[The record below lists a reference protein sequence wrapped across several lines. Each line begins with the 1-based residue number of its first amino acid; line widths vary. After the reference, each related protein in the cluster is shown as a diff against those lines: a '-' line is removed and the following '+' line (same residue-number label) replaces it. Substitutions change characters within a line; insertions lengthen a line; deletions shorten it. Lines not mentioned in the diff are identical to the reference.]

1 MSIKSVA
8 SIVRACGFAYRRL
21 RRRQVS
27 SRPAAASQEMDM
39 AFRETFTRAMGE
51 GRCIIA
57 FDESGF
63 DHRVVP
69 LYGYAPR
76 GSPAVGKYAAL
87 TDNKRHNLL
96 LAVRSN
102 GDTVRHEVIIG
113 TVVASDVV
121 DFVNAMEC
129 PKGSLLLMDNA
140 PIHTTRAVAEALVAR
155 GIEPLFTPPYSPA
168 LNPVEL
174 LFAEAKRHFRN
185 ARVRLP
191 MPFQKQKNQN
201 VMGELVEH
209 AVQESTR
216 ASSVIGSFRHVSRVI
231 RERLDN

>member
-27 SRPAAASQEMDM
+27 SRPAAASQEMDI

-87 TDNKRHNLL
+87 TDNKRH
-96 LAVRSN
+96 
-102 GDTVRHEVIIG
+102 
-113 TVVASDVV
+113 
-121 DFVNAMEC
+121 
-129 PKGSLLLMDNA
+129 
-140 PIHTTRAVAEALVAR
+140 IHMACFTTSEPGRRRVLKNAR
-155 GIEPLFTPPYSPA
+155 GDGVRVIGRLFGHIGFAA
-168 LNPVEL
+168 LACGQGRL
-174 LFAEAKRHFRN
+174 ASA
-185 ARVRLP
+185 RLP
-191 MPFQKQKNQN
+191 SCFYYT
-201 VMGELVEH
+201 L
-209 AVQESTR
+209 
-216 ASSVIGSFRHVSRVI
+216 
-231 RERLDN
+231 